1 MGRAICGHGKVE
13 EGAYHLSDPQGKM
26 LDHSWNADRIH
37 HFFCFNAACKSEGFV
52 SYKQTFVVEI
62 ASRIY
67 FPRLILFFSKGKPAR
82 V

>member
-37 HFFCFNAACKSEGFV
+37 HFFVLKQLVKVKV
-52 SYKQTFVVEI
+52 S
-62 ASRIY
+62 
-67 FPRLILFFSKGKPAR
+67 
-82 V
+82 

>member
-37 HFFCFNAACKSEGFV
+37 HFFVLMQLVKAKV
-52 SYKQTFVVEI
+52 S
-62 ASRIY
+62 
-67 FPRLILFFSKGKPAR
+67 
-82 V
+82 